1 MLVLTRK
8 MQERIQIGDNVTITV
23 VRIKGNTVR
32 VGIEAPQEVRV
43 VRGELAEKE
52 DADNS
57 AGDTHETGVTAAR
70 MEDDAAEGT
79 AHLSVAGR
87 GAGGVSLESTGMPAM
102 RVVSETAYAV

>member
-8 MQERIQIGDNVTITV
+8 TQERIQIGDSVTITV

-52 DADNS
+52 KADTS
-57 AGDTHETGVTAAR
+57 SDDSHEAGATAASL
-70 MEDDAAEGT
+70 EDDAAEGT
-79 AHLSVAGR
+79 AFLSVAGR
-87 GAGGVSLESTGMPAM
+87 GARGVSMEGMGIPTI
-102 RVVSETAYAV
+102 RVESETAYAV

>member
-8 MQERIQIGDNVTITV
+8 TQERIQIGDSVTITV

-52 DADNS
+52 KADAS
-57 AGDTHETGVTAAR
+57 SGDTHEAGATAASV
-70 MEDDAAEGT
+70 EDDAAAGT
-79 AHLSVAGR
+79 ACLSVAGQGTR
-87 GAGGVSLESTGMPAM
+87 GALIERIGIPGARIE
-102 RVVSETAYAV
+102 SETAYAV